1 MERMSIIYVRTT
13 PPSFRKLGSFRE
25 TSLSL
30 LKVNDIP
37 NRAEV
42 LRERLN
48 ELLKGSGDG
57 RTYVGFDVFIL
68 AYGQR

>member
-1 MERMSIIYVRTT
+1 MSIIYVCTT

-48 ELLKGSGDG
+48 ELLKGK
-57 RTYVGFDVFIL
+57 RRREDVRRL
-68 AYGQR
+68 